1 MKFYIKTRSTEIDYN
16 WIKVNNNSDST
27 EPKFKASESE
37 FQKKLSDFEKTC
49 FWAESSNQKSYLFF
63 TGIPTNRKDKYN
75 RPIRADLVVETD
87 REENQNNEKL
97 IGIVYSFIRSIKKQT
112 KDTLPNTIEN
122 SFLSDFINKS
132 LKKEDVDA
140 YLLLTKEIEKLKRNN
155 SNDNRIKEYEEKL
168 KNINITII
176 H

>member
-16 WIKVNNNSDST
+16 WIKVNNNSDFT
-27 EPKFKASESE
+27 EPKFKTSESE

-49 FWAESSNQKSYLFF
+49 FWAESSNQKLYLFF

-87 REENQNNEKL
+87 REENQNNKKL
-97 IGIVYSFIRSIKKQT
+97 FDIVHFFICSIKEQT

-122 SFLSDFINKS
+122 SF
-132 LKKEDVDA
+132 E
-140 YLLLTKEIEKLKRNN
+140 LTF
-155 SNDNRIKEYEEKL
+155 
-168 KNINITII
+168 
-176 H
+176 